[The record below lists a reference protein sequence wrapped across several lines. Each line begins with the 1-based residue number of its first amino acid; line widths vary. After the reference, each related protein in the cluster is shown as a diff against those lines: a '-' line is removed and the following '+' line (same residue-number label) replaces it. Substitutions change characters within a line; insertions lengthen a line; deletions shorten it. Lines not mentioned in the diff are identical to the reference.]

1 MEKILSI
8 VIPSYNVEKY
18 LEQTLTSFEEPG
30 ILEDIEVLI
39 VDDGSQDSTAEIGKR
54 FERRYPETYRV
65 ISKENGGHGS
75 TINTGIRE
83 CTGKYFKVVDG
94 DDWVNTPDFQLLVE
108 KLKSCDAD
116 YIVTNYYEVND
127 QTGEKTKKEYLGL
140 KKDDLDENR
149 WDFKDAATIA
159 QPSMHALI
167 FRSSLLKEHHVHL
180 DEHSFY
186 VDVEYILYPLPFVE
200 SVVYFDLD
208 IYMYRLALATQSVSM
223 QGFRKHIQ
231 NHIDVIMHLTEFA
244 EEYKKNASEEEK
256 TKVDF
261 IGKRI
266 AQMVGDQITIFM
278 SFPVHDKEN
287 KARFLKFD
295 RELKRKSEW
304 IYELSSK
311 ESGTLKLLRKVNFK
325 GYKAIMKM
333 GKKRNGLTEE

>member
-75 TINTGIRE
+75 TINTGIQE

-127 QTGEKTKKEYLGL
+127 QTGEKTKKEYPRL
-140 KKDDLDENR
+140 KKDDPDENR
-149 WDFKDAATIA
+149 WDFKDAAKMA

-167 FRSSLLKEHHVHL
+167 FRSSLLKEHRIRL

-200 SVVYFDLD
+200 SVVYFDLY
-208 IYMYRLALATQSVSM
+208 IYMYRLALDTQSVSM
-223 QGFRKHIQ
+223 KGFQKHIQ
-231 NHIDVIMHLTEFA
+231 NHIDVIMHLTDFA
-244 EEYKKNASEEEK
+244 EVYYREASEEEK
-256 TKVDF
+256 VKVDF

-278 SFPVHDKEN
+278 SYPAEDKEN